1 MFAAKDRSLG
11 RELFEMNVRLT
22 CPEMASIGPELAE
35 EPGCAAVTTAAI
47 RTRFAV
53 PPASGCLE
61 RKQIPHGLPPATGS
75 SRTKI
80 GIAML
85 LGALATGCIAID
97 DRAAVPVNLA
107 AAARI
112 EHVKLA
118 RVWGDQTTPE
128 THSVL
133 DAHYRQTK
141 AAVGSGKRPAE
152 ALEKADFLAIS
163 GGGADGAYAAGVLIG
178 WSERGGRPQFEVVT
192 GVSTGALAA
201 PFAFLGSRYDEA
213 LRQIYTLY
221 GDSDIYTS
229 RGLFGLAGNSLND
242 NTPLRAL
249 IDRYLTDNVIDEI
262 AGEYRAGRRLLV
274 QTTNIDAQRPVIWD
288 LSAIAASGRP
298 ERRKLIVDVLLASA
312 AIPAV
317 FPPVRIAVEA
327 GGDLRQELHV
337 DGGTIAQLF
346 FAPPEIRLGEF
357 ERRHFGHIRSRRIY
371 LIRNGR
377 LSPQYATT
385 QETTIAIAR
394 RAIETIVKYQAISD
408 LTRIK
413 SHATAAHAQL
423 RFVAIPVEF
432 TAAPKSEFDR
442 EYMQRLFEVGRRVGR
457 KGIWSANPP
466 LTAILAAETNPSK

>member
-1 MFAAKDRSLG
+1 MDRSLG
-11 RELFEMNVRLT
+11 RELLDMDIRLEH
-22 CPEMASIGPELAE
+22 PETPPNGWDPAQGPGSADI
-35 EPGCAAVTTAAI
+35 TSAAI
-47 RTRFAV
+47 RLRSTTS
-53 PPASGCLE
+53 PASGLLK
-61 RKQIPHGLPPATGS
+61 RKHIPQHPLLSAIGYP
-75 SRTKI
+75 RTAI

-85 LGALATGCIAID
+85 LGALAAGCVAVE

-118 RVWGDQTTPE
+118 RAWGDQTTPE
-128 THSVL
+128 MRALL
-133 DAHYRQTK
+133 DVQYRQTK
-141 AAVGSGKRPAE
+141 AAVGAGRRPAE
-152 ALEKADFLAIS
+152 ALLKADFLAIS

-178 WSERGGRPQFEVVT
+178 WSERGGRPRFEVVT

-201 PFAFLGSRYDEA
+201 PFAFLGSRYDEE
-213 LRQIYTLY
+213 LRQVYTLY
-221 GDSDIYTS
+221 GDSDIYRS
-229 RGLFGLAGNSLND
+229 LGLFGLAGNSLND

-249 IDRYLTDNVIDEI
+249 IGRYLTDSMIDEI
-262 AGEYRAGRRLLV
+262 AAEYRIGRRLLV

-298 ERRKLIVDVLLASA
+298 ERRKLIIDILLASA

-317 FPPVRIAVEA
+317 FPPVRIEVEA
-327 GGDLRQELHV
+327 GGERRQELHV

-357 ERRHFGHIRSRRIY
+357 ERRHFEHIRSRRIY

-377 LSPQYATT
+377 LTPQYATT

-408 LTRIK
+408 LARIK
-413 SHATAAHAQL
+413 AHATAAHAQL
-423 RFVAIPVEF
+423 RFIAIPAEF
-432 TAAPKSEFDR
+432 AAAPKTEFDR
-442 EYMQRLFEVGRRVGR
+442 DYMQRLFEVGRRVGR
-457 KGIWSANPP
+457 EGIWSADPS
-466 LTAILAAETNPSK
+466 TAAILAAEISPGK